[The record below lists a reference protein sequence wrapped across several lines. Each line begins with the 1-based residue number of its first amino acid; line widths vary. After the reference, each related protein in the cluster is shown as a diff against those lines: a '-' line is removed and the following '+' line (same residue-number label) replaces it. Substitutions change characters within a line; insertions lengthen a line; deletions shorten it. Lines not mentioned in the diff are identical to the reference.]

1 MERRRPRTPPSRPL
15 VLMVDG
21 HVETLALYAI
31 ALSAMGFDV
40 IPAKDSAEGFN
51 RAWGLHPDIIVTE
64 LALRH
69 ASGWELLE
77 RLKDEPRTRDIPV
90 VVLTEIA
97 QSAAHERAVRSGC
110 AALFV
115 KPCLPGRLGIE
126 LRKLLVPQVS
136 SAHASA
142 SH

>member
-21 HVETLALYAI
+21 HDETLALYAI

-64 LALRH
+64 LVLRH
-69 ASGWELLE
+69 ASGWELLA
-77 RLKDEPRTRDIPV
+77 RLKDEPRTREIPV
-90 VVLTEIA
+90 VVLTENA
-97 QSAAHERAVRSGC
+97 QSAAHERARRSGC

-136 SAHASA
+136 PAHASA
-142 SH
+142 SN

>member
-1 MERRRPRTPPSRPL
+1 MEHHRPRTPPSRPL
-15 VLMVDG
+15 VLIVDG
-21 HVETLALYAI
+21 HEETLALYAI

-64 LALRH
+64 LVLRH

-77 RLKDEPRTRDIPV
+77 RLKDEPRTRDIPI
-90 VVLTEIA
+90 VVLTGIA
-97 QSAAHERAVRSGC
+97 QSAVHERARRSGC

-115 KPCLPGRLGIE
+115 KPFLPGRLGIE

-136 SAHASA
+136 HSHASA
-142 SH
+142 SN

>member
-1 MERRRPRTPPSRPL
+1 MDRRRRRTPPSRPL
-15 VLMVDG
+15 VLLVDG
-21 HVETLALYAI
+21 HDETLALYAI

-51 RAWGLHPDIIVTE
+51 RAWGLHPNIIVTE
-64 LALRH
+64 LLLRH

-90 VVLTEIA
+90 VVLTQNE
-97 QSAAHERAVRSGC
+97 QSAAHERARRCGC

-126 LRKLLVPQVS
+126 LRKLLVPQVAP
-136 SAHASA
+136 AHASA
-142 SH
+142 SS